1 MHRVKILIMK
11 CLQEGERFSDEED
24 NEANKPDGASCASNK
39 AKPDSV
45 NHRPVVFVL
54 EDFDMFSSQV
64 LEDLI
69 VSLK

>member
-1 MHRVKILIMK
+1 MDYLKISIMK
-11 CLQEGERFSDEED
+11 CSQESERFSDEED
-24 NEANKPDGASCASNK
+24 SEASKHDDASCASNK
-39 AKPDSV
+39 AKPEV